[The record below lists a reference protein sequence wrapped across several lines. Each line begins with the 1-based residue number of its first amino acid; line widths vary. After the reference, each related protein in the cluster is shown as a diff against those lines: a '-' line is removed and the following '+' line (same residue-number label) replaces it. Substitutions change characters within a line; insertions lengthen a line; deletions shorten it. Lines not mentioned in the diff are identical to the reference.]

1 MLSDSYIGTKIAK
14 GVVAVQRPAILIL
27 MSVCT
32 VAFVG
37 LGFYAIYAF
46 GYPVVSGEMAMNENA
61 TIWIRIGF
69 AIFVCVPPFLVAWLS
84 TYYAKKALRQIRED
98 GAIYSEESE

>member
-46 GYPVVSGEMAMNENA
+46 GYPVVSGEMA
-61 TIWIRIGF
+61 
-69 AIFVCVPPFLVAWLS
+69 IFVCVPPFLVAWLS